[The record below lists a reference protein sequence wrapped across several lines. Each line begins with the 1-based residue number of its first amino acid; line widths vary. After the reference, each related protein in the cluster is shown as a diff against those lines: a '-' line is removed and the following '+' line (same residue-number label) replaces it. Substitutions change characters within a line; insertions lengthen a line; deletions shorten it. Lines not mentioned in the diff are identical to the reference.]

1 MNIKEFG
8 NLANKSVAFSGRFK
22 LKNLRILVAAHCRQV
37 IQHPSFFHKAD
48 LLVEGKRVNQK
59 VRQLLEN
66 GHPSVDEAGILSLA
80 GLLDTSRDRIEPL
93 PQCFQRYAC
102 ALALN
107 MTHCSPYHS
116 FKVPQLDLSYF
127 TPPLYDGSNLPWAP
141 HGSSFS
147 SFDLRQQ
154 DNNENESTNLSI
166 EDGFEVDG
174 KEVEEILWNDSPLGQ
189 EIDEFVGRQMRA
201 QNAI

>member
-48 LLVEGKRVNQK
+48 LLVEGKRVNQN

-107 MTHCSPYHS
+107 MTNCSPYHS
-116 FKVPQLDLSYF
+116 LKVPQLDLSYF
-127 TPPLYDGSNLPWAP
+127 NPHSMMAVIYLGRRMVPHSARSIFVNKTTTRTRAPISVLKMALKLMAKKSKRSFGMIRPW
-141 HGSSFS
+141 
-147 SFDLRQQ
+147 DRR
-154 DNNENESTNLSI
+154 STSLL
-166 EDGFEVDG
+166 DG
-174 KEVEEILWNDSPLGQ
+174 K
-189 EIDEFVGRQMRA
+189 
-201 QNAI
+201 